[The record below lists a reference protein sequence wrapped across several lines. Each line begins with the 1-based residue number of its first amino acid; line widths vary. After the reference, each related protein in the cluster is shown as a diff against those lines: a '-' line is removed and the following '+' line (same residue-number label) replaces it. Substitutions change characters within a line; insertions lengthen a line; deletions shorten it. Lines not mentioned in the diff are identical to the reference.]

1 MKFCVRKMVKVL
13 VRIWMCIWY
22 DPKVKFL
29 DFWCPVDPWSFFNFY
44 DGLGG
49 SFRFHFETFE
59 TCTIFLRGLKKFF
72 LMSKIPVLVHFY
84 SWMLHWNGFENRVF
98 IFLQEF
104 RNRKFSSDC
113 GVVDDLLFIGGVFY
127 YVLGHFKALLINS

>member
-1 MKFCVRKMVKVL
+1 MKLCVRKMVKVL

-22 DPKVKFL
+22 DLKMKFL

-49 SFRFHFETFE
+49 LFDFILKR
-59 TCTIFLRGLKKFF
+59 LRRAQFSCEVLKNCF

-127 YVLGHFKALLINS
+127 HVLEHFNALLINS

>member
-59 TCTIFLRGLKKFF
+59 TCTIFLRGLKKVFCWCRRYQF
-72 LMSKIPVLVHFY
+72 
-84 SWMLHWNGFENRVF
+84 WF
-98 IFLQEF
+98 IFTHGCYIEMGL
-104 RNRKFSSDC
+104 KIVFSFFFKSFEIVNFLRIVELWMTYC
-113 GVVDDLLFIGGVFY
+113 SSGGFSIMFWDILRHY
-127 YVLGHFKALLINS
+127 